1 MKTKIVNLSEILK
14 NPKLSLNPKDYMKTK
29 KNRDDVEHYQ
39 SRLISRITD
48 YLKDNN
54 IGIMNFNE
62 DFAIY
67 VEKSSFDD
75 EYLMQG
81 VIASALDSDGNIYTT
96 EGNVR
101 LSSIS
106 VYELAYILDLIESN
120 LFEIESNIS
129 DNE

>member
-1 MKTKIVNLSEILK
+1 
-14 NPKLSLNPKDYMKTK
+14 MKTK